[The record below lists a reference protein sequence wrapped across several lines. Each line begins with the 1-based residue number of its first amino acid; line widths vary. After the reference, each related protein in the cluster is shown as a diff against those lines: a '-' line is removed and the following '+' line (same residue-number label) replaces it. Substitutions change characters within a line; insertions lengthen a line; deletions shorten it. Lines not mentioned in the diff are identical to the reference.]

1 MFARIPALER
11 AVLALRH
18 VPVGDPAAREHAITL
33 RTAIR
38 DALHAGDEGVLRVLR
53 LLDGLDV
60 DAAQLDDALTRMRS
74 ASDGAGRRRAAVRL
88 RAVLEPS
95 RDRVLSHV
103 AVDPEG
109 LRSLIDLRAALL
121 GLLERRRDLAELS
134 ALDDELRAFLAA
146 RFDLGVL
153 ELRRLTWHDSA
164 ALLERLARAEAVHAV
179 RGWFDLKDRLDDD
192 RRVYALFHP
201 ALPDVPLVFT
211 EVALTDEFPAS
222 IRAILNLEA
231 PRTDPHTA
239 RYATFY
245 SISNCEPGLG
255 GIPFGDALLKR
266 AVDRLRREL
275 PRLRTFATLSP
286 IPGFGAWFA
295 ELGEA
300 VPREVREV
308 LATPGWHRD
317 EALVA
322 RVREPLSR
330 IAARYLLAAKR
341 ESADPRDPVERFHIR
356 NGATADRICF
366 LADPSDRGLRQ
377 SFGVMVSYRY
387 VLDRIADN
395 QVAYALDGQV
405 DASNAVSALSEEAPF
420 TGIPERTR
428 PQRLRAALA
437 RLGARLRPRRTARAT
452 TVSP

>member
-11 AVLALRH
+11 AVLALHH

-33 RTAIR
+33 RAAIR
-38 DALHAGDEGVLRVLR
+38 DALQGGDEAVLRVLR

-60 DAAQLDDALTRMRS
+60 DAGQLDDALARMAR
-74 ASDGAGRRRAAVRL
+74 AAGDVGARRRAAVRL
-88 RAVLEPS
+88 RATLEPS

-103 AVDPEG
+103 AVDADG

-121 GLLERRRDLAELS
+121 GLLERRRDLGDLT

-146 RFDLGVL
+146 RFELGVL
-153 ELRRLTWHDSA
+153 ELRRLTWQDSA
-164 ALLERLARAEAVHAV
+164 ALLERLARAEAVHTV

-192 RRVYALFHP
+192 RRVYAFFHP

-211 EVALTDEFPAS
+211 EVALTDEFPSS
-222 IRAILNLEA
+222 IRAILNLSS
-231 PRTDPHTA
+231 PRTDPRVA

-245 SISNCEPGLG
+245 SISNCERGLS

-286 IPGFGAWFA
+286 IPGFGGWLA
-295 ELGEA
+295 ELGER
-300 VPREVREV
+300 VPRELREA

-317 EALVA
+317 EAIVA
-322 RVREPLSR
+322 RVREPLAR
-330 IAARYLLAAKR
+330 IAARYLAEAKR
-341 ESADPRDPVERFHIR
+341 DDGTPRDAVERFHIR
-356 NGATADRICF
+356 NGATVDRICV
-366 LADPSDRGLRQ
+366 LADPSDRGLKQ

-395 QVAYALDGQV
+395 QVMYALDGHV
-405 DASNAVSALSEEAPF
+405 DVSNAVSALAEEAQLD
-420 TGIPERTR
+420 GVPERTR
-428 PQRLRAALA
+428 SQRVLAGLA
-437 RLGARLRPRRTARAT
+437 RFAARLRPRRPARAT
-452 TVSP
+452 SG